1 MGSFLPLSFL
11 KSGEAAKTKKNVVVG
26 CSPENVLS
34 KWFLQG
40 AICKHNPNILLSSFE
55 SAKNSP
61 NSRLDIKDLN
71 LSDCDVHVIFAKK
84 IQTTKYYHSIIIYI
98 RKITPLCCQA
108 GVKKMNINQ
117 ADDKT
122 ANGTTPKVGDLVI
135 VSWSHNN
142 RDQRQSVGWLQEGY
156 KNHLLLHTNREV
168 NSLFG
173 DGGVLISRPLI
184 DHIEIIISEKNK

>member
-61 NSRLDIKDLN
+61 NSRPDTKDLD
-71 LSDCDVHVIFAKK
+71 LSDCDVHVVFSKK
-84 IQTTKYYHSIIIYI
+84 
-98 RKITPLCCQA
+98 
-108 GVKKMNINQ
+108 
-117 ADDKT
+117 
-122 ANGTTPKVGDLVI
+122 DLK
-135 VSWSHNN
+135 
-142 RDQRQSVGWLQEGY
+142 RDEQ
-156 KNHLLLHTNREV
+156 
-168 NSLFG
+168 
-173 DGGVLISRPLI
+173 
-184 DHIEIIISEKNK
+184 IISVHSNLFDTNHKGI